1 MLRDRRVWIGIA
13 AVAMLVLV
21 WRVLMP
27 AATPDERTTAART
40 ARPRGAARPN
50 ADAQP
55 IVLRPVKLD
64 ALTASRDAPNATQRN
79 PFRFQPKA
87 APPSPVTRATVPP
100 PVAPPQGPPPPPVP
114 AGPPPPAPIAMK
126 FIGVVERANGV
137 KWAVL
142 SDGKSAP
149 QHGKEGEVI
158 DGRYRIVNIGIES
171 VELSYLDGRGKQTVR
186 LTGQ

>member
-1 MLRDRRVWIGIA
+1 MLRNRRVWIG
-13 AVAMLVLV
+13 VATVVVLVLA

-27 AATPDERTTAART
+27 AAAPEAAAPPAART
-40 ARPRGAARPN
+40 RASARAN
-50 ADAQP
+50 ADAEP

-64 ALTASRDAPNATQRN
+64 SLTASREQPNEAKRN

-87 APPSPVTRATVPP
+87 APPPP
-100 PVAPPQGPPPPPVP
+100 PPSAPVAPPPPIAPGPIVPTVP
-114 AGPPPPAPIAMK
+114 AGPPPPPPIPLK

-149 QHGKEGEVI
+149 QYGKEGDVI
-158 DGRYRIVNIGIES
+158 EGRYKIVKIGTES
-171 VELSYLDGRGKQTVR
+171 VELTYVDGRGKQTVR
-186 LTGQ
+186 LNGQ

>member
-1 MLRDRRVWIGIA
+1 MLRDRRIWLGIA
-13 AVAMLVLV
+13 TVVVLVLA

-27 AATPDERTTAART
+27 ASTPEATT
-40 ARPRGAARPN
+40 PRAARPP
-50 ADAQP
+50 AAARASAEEP

-64 ALTASRDAPNATQRN
+64 ALTASREQPNATPRN

-87 APPSPVTRATVPP
+87 VPAPPTRAPGPVAP
-100 PVAPPQGPPPPPVP
+100 PVAPGPPPPPVP
-114 AGPPPPAPIAMK
+114 AGPPSLPSIPWK

-149 QHGKEGEVI
+149 QHGKEGDVI
-158 DGRYRIVNIGIES
+158 DGRYRIVKIGIES

>member
-1 MLRDRRVWIGIA
+1 MLRDRRVWLGIA
-13 AVAMLVLV
+13 TVAVLVLA

-27 AATPDERTTAART
+27 AAAPEAAAPPTP
-40 ARPRGAARPN
+40 RPRGSRGAN
-50 ADAQP
+50 VDAEP
-55 IVLRPVKLD
+55 IVLRPVKLG
-64 ALTASRDAPNATQRN
+64 ALTASREQPNAEKRN

-87 APPSPVTRATVPP
+87 PPAPPKPVVTGPPPETMRPAVPP
-100 PVAPPQGPPPPPVP
+100 PPTGPPPLPQIPW
-114 AGPPPPAPIAMK
+114 K

-149 QHGKEGEVI
+149 QHGKEGDVI
-158 DGRYRIVNIGIES
+158 DGRYKIVKIGTES

>member
-1 MLRDRRVWIGIA
+1 MLRDRRVWLGVA
-13 AVAMLVLV
+13 AVAVLVLA
-21 WRVLMP
+21 WRVVMP
-27 AATPDERTTAART
+27 ASAPEARAPTTT
-40 ARPRGAARPN
+40 RPRGSNSRAN
-50 ADAQP
+50 ADAEP

-64 ALTASRDAPNATQRN
+64 ALTASREQPNAEKRN

-87 APPSPVTRATVPP
+87 APPPPPRPPVTTAP
-100 PVAPPQGPPPPPVP
+100 PVGPPVPAAPPVP
-114 AGPPPPAPIAMK
+114 AGPPPLPQIPWK

-149 QHGKEGEVI
+149 QHGKEGDVI
-158 DGRYRIVNIGIES
+158 DGRYKIVKIGTES